1 MGLITHSTDSMVGG
15 VSQQP
20 PTRRFASQAE
30 VQENALGTIIEG
42 LRKRPPTEHVGELA
56 AAFTGAV
63 AYHTINRD
71 ATERY
76 VVAAQDKRL
85 KVYDLADGSV
95 NTVYDI
101 GGDVATFGAGGDF
114 DYLATSDPVNDL
126 EFLTIADATIIVNKA
141 IQPKM
146 DAATTTDRGFE
157 ALAFVKQG
165 NYSTKYTLTVDTRT
179 ATVETGDSADVANEP
194 GIRTDF
200 IAEKLVDAL
209 TTGSATNTNGVT
221 VSTSG
226 DVLDANDY
234 DVQREGSTIWIKR
247 DNGADFDISS
257 DDSVASSVLAV
268 IKDSVQTFSVL
279 PTVAPNGFTIKID
292 GVPDQG
298 TVGATAYYVQF
309 ETTDTDATAFGDG
322 VWEEAVAGGI
332 EFKPNYAFMPHL
344 LVRLSNGD
352 FLFTQVSGTALG
364 GSIGSTAPYTAP
376 KWGEVAAGDLDS
388 NPLPVFM
395 DTSSGSEAD
404 AIRGI
409 AFHKDRL
416 VIMAGETVVMSE
428 VGQYFNF
435 FRTTVT
441 TLLDSARISV
451 AASSTRVNLLNYAV
465 PLRGNLVLFS
475 SAAQFLLQGGQDG
488 TITPTNVSIA
498 EVSAFESTEGVLPA
512 LSEQSIFAVG
522 TRGANT
528 QVRELYDASSNRPS
542 LDAVDITGQVP
553 SYIVGATEQ
562 MVASPTEDCLV
573 LRAAASDTLYIYKWF
588 INGGERAQSAWSK
601 FIIGGTGVEV
611 LNVDWVDQYL
621 YLVTRRGS
629 ETCLER
635 MDFEPFLT
643 DTGETYR
650 VHLDRR
656 VTEGSTGVSSSY
668 DAGTNATTFTLPYDL
683 GTGVTMQV
691 VTRTSGGTLGG
702 QNLPVTATGA
712 DTVTVSGDK
721 TSTPVYIGEQ
731 YTLKYEFSEL
741 HLQRG
746 KNSYSAEPITAASH
760 RVRYGRL
767 NYGETAFF
775 SVKVTAKGGTP
786 DTYVFNGNLLNEPET
801 QLGAI
806 GLYDGHFQFPVM
818 ADHDRV
824 TIELENDSPLPSRF
838 LSCEWE
844 SFYHSR
850 VGMRS
855 RF

>member
-30 VQENALGTIIEG
+30 VQENALGTVIEG

-85 KVYDLADGSV
+85 KVYDLADGSTNV
-95 NTVYDI
+95 VYDI
-101 GGDVATFGAGGDF
+101 NGDVAQFGAGGDF
-114 DYLATSDPVNDL
+114 DYLATTDPVKDL

-146 DAATTTDRGFE
+146 DAATTPDRGFE

-165 NYSTKYTLTVDTRT
+165 NYSTEYKLTVAFGVNERT
-179 ATVETGDSADVANEP
+179 VTVTTGDSSDVLHEP
-194 GIRTDF
+194 GIQTSY
-200 IAEKLVDAL
+200 IASLLAAGL
-209 TTGSATNTNGVT
+209 TSGSVSVQHGVT
-221 VSTSG
+221 VAISG
-226 DVLDANDY
+226 NPLAASDFDVA
-234 DVQREGSTIWIKR
+234 REGSTIWIKR
-247 DNGADFDISS
+247 DDGADFDISS
-257 DDSVASSVLAV
+257 DDSVASSALAV
-268 IKDSVQTFSVL
+268 IKDSVQSFSVL
-279 PTVAPNGFTIKID
+279 PTVAPNGFTIEID

-298 TVGATAYYVQF
+298 TVGATTYYVKF
-309 ETTDTDATAFGDG
+309 ETTDTDPTAFGDG
-322 VWEEAVAGGI
+322 VWEETVAGGI

-344 LVRLSNGD
+344 LVRLSNGA
-352 FLFTQVSGTALG
+352 FLFTQVSGATLG
-364 GSIGSTAPYTAP
+364 GSTGAAPYTAP

-395 DTSSGSEAD
+395 DTSSGSDAD

-416 VIMAGETVVMSE
+416 VLMAGDTVVMSE

-553 SYIVGATEQ
+553 SYVVGATTQ

-573 LRAAASDTLYIYKWF
+573 LRAAAPNTLYIYKWF
-588 INGGERAQSAWSK
+588 INGGERVQSAWSK
-601 FIIGGTGVEV
+601 FIFPSSGVEI
-611 LNVDWVDQYL
+611 LNIDWVDEYL
-621 YLVTRRGS
+621 FLVVRRGTDTS
-629 ETCLER
+629 LER
-635 MDFEPFLT
+635 MNFEPFFV
-643 DTGETYR
+643 D
-650 VHLDRR
+650 
-656 VTEGSTGVSSSY
+656 GVS
-668 DAGTNATTFTLPYDL
+668 
-683 GTGVTMQV
+683 
-691 VTRTSGGTLGG
+691 
-702 QNLPVTATGA
+702 
-712 DTVTVSGDK
+712 
-721 TSTPVYIGEQ
+721 
-731 YTLKYEFSEL
+731 
-741 HLQRG
+741 
-746 KNSYSAEPITAASH
+746 
-760 RVRYGRL
+760 
-767 NYGETAFF
+767 
-775 SVKVTAKGGTP
+775 
-786 DTYVFNGNLLNEPET
+786 
-801 QLGAI
+801 
-806 GLYDGHFQFPVM
+806 
-818 ADHDRV
+818 
-824 TIELENDSPLPSRF
+824 
-838 LSCEWE
+838 
-844 SFYHSR
+844 
-850 VGMRS
+850 
-855 RF
+855 

>member
-30 VQENALGTIIEG
+30 VQENALGTVIEG

-85 KVYDLADGSV
+85 KVYDLADGSTNV
-95 NTVYDI
+95 VYDI
-101 GGDVATFGAGGDF
+101 NGDVAQFGAGGDF
-114 DYLATSDPVNDL
+114 DYLATTDPVKDL

-165 NYSTKYTLTVDTRT
+165 NYSTEYKLTVDTRT
-179 ATVETGDSADVANEP
+179 VTVTTGSSSTAANEP
-194 GIRTDF
+194 GIQTNY
-200 IAEKLVDAL
+200 IASLLADAL
-209 TTGSATNTNGVT
+209 TSGSVVGANGVT
-221 VSTSG
+221 VATSG
-226 DVLDANDY
+226 AALGTADY

-247 DNGADFDISS
+247 DNGADFDITT

-279 PTVAPNGFTIKID
+279 PTVAPNGFTIEID

-298 TVGATAYYVQF
+298 AVGATSYYVRF
-309 ETTDTDATAFGDG
+309 ETTNTGADEFDDG

-352 FLFTQVSGTALG
+352 FLFTQVSGATLG
-364 GSIGSTAPYTAP
+364 GSIGTTAPYTAP

-388 NPLPVFM
+388 NPLPVFIN
-395 DTSSGSEAD
+395 TSSGSEAD

-428 VGQYFNF
+428 VGRYFNF

-553 SYIVGATEQ
+553 SYIVGGTKQ
-562 MVASPTEDCLV
+562 MVASPTEDCLA
-573 LRAAASDTLYIYKWF
+573 LRATALNTLYIYKWF
-588 INGGERAQSAWSK
+588 INGGERVQSAWSK
-601 FIIGGTGVEV
+601 FIFPSSGVEI
-611 LNVDWVDQYL
+611 LNIDWVDEYL
-621 YLVTRRGS
+621 FLVVRRGTDTS
-629 ETCLER
+629 LER
-635 MDFEPFLT
+635 MNFEPFFV
-643 DTGETYR
+643 D
-650 VHLDRR
+650 
-656 VTEGSTGVSSSY
+656 GVS
-668 DAGTNATTFTLPYDL
+668 
-683 GTGVTMQV
+683 
-691 VTRTSGGTLGG
+691 
-702 QNLPVTATGA
+702 
-712 DTVTVSGDK
+712 
-721 TSTPVYIGEQ
+721 
-731 YTLKYEFSEL
+731 
-741 HLQRG
+741 
-746 KNSYSAEPITAASH
+746 
-760 RVRYGRL
+760 
-767 NYGETAFF
+767 
-775 SVKVTAKGGTP
+775 
-786 DTYVFNGNLLNEPET
+786 
-801 QLGAI
+801 
-806 GLYDGHFQFPVM
+806 
-818 ADHDRV
+818 
-824 TIELENDSPLPSRF
+824 
-838 LSCEWE
+838 
-844 SFYHSR
+844 
-850 VGMRS
+850 
-855 RF
+855 

>member
-1 MGLITHSTDSMVGG
+1 MALITHSTDSMVGG

-20 PTRRFASQAE
+20 ATRRFASQCE
-30 VQENALGTIIEG
+30 VQENALGTVIEG
-42 LRKRPPTEHVGELA
+42 LRKRPPTEHIGTLTG
-56 AAFTGAV
+56 AFTGDV
-63 AYHTINRD
+63 AFHTINRD

-76 VVAAQDKRL
+76 VLTAKDKSL
-85 KVYDLADGSV
+85 KVYDLADGSI

-101 GGDVATFGAGGDF
+101 NGDVATLGAGGDF
-114 DYLATSDPVNDL
+114 DYLATSDPAADL

-141 IQPKM
+141 VQPKM
-146 DAATTTDRGFE
+146 DSATTTNRGFE

-179 ATVETGDSADVANEP
+179 VTVTTGDSATTANEP
-194 GIRTDF
+194 GIQTDY
-200 IAEKLVDAL
+200 IASLLADAL
-209 TTGSATNTNGVT
+209 TSGSITGANGVT
-221 VSTSG
+221 VGTSG
-226 DVLDANDY
+226 AALDVADY
-234 DVQREGSTIWIKR
+234 DVAREGSTIWIKR
-247 DNGADFDISS
+247 DNAADFDIST

-268 IKDSVQTFSVL
+268 IKDSVQSFSVL
-279 PTVAPNGFTIKID
+279 PTVAPNGFTVKID

-298 TVGATAYYVQF
+298 TVGATTYYVQF
-309 ETTDTDATAFGDG
+309 ETTDSSASAFGDG
-322 VWEEAVAGGI
+322 VWEEAVSGGI

-352 FLFTQVSGTALG
+352 FLFTEVSGATLG

-395 DTSSGSEAD
+395 NTSSGTTAD

-409 AFHKDRL
+409 AFYKDRL
-416 VIMAGETVVMSE
+416 AILAGETVVLSE

-451 AASSTRVNLLNYAV
+451 AAASTRVNLLNYAV

-488 TITPTNVSIA
+488 TLTPTNVSVA

-542 LDAVDITGQVP
+542 LDAVDITGQAP
-553 SYIVGATEQ
+553 SYIVGPTKQ
-562 MVASPTEDCLV
+562 LVASPTEDCLV
-573 LRAAASDTLYIYKWF
+573 LRATAADTLYIYKWF
-588 INGGERAQSAWSK
+588 INGGDRVQSAWSK
-601 FIIGGTGVEV
+601 FIVGGTNAEV

-629 ETCLER
+629 QTSLER
-635 MDFEPFLT
+635 IDFEPFLQ

-656 VTEGSTGVSSSY
+656 VTEGTSGVSASY

-683 GTGVTMQV
+683 GTAATMQV

-702 QNLPVTATGA
+702 QILPVTATA
-712 DTVTVSGDK
+712 TNSVTVAGDK
-721 TSTPVYIGEQ
+721 SSTPVYIGEQ

-741 HLQRG
+741 HLQQN
-746 KNSYSAEPITAASH
+746 KNTYTAQPITAASH

-775 SVKVTAKGGTP
+775 TVKVTAKGGTA
-786 DTYVFNGNLLNEPET
+786 DTYIFNGNLLNEPET
-801 QLGAI
+801 QLGSI

-824 TIELENDSPLPSRF
+824 TIELENNSPLPSRF

-850 VGMRS
+850 IGMRS
-855 RF
+855 RY